1 MKKWPIYKERQ
12 KLNKLGT
19 FKVRCQETYLS
30 KGVSFPID
38 FDVTHE
44 KISGA
49 TKEKAMRHLGKIV
62 FPYLVGIELGLP
74 EE

>member
-1 MKKWPIYKERQ
+1 M
-12 KLNKLGT
+12 
-19 FKVRCQETYLS
+19 RCQETYLS

-49 TKEKAMRHLGKIV
+49 TKEKGMRHLGKIV
-62 FPYLVGIELGLP
+62 FPYLVEIELGLP